1 KGSTLYIDLAKSNSR
16 SKRSRTDDE
25 WTGSDKKARG
35 PSAFSRGTADLGIG
49 SVHMPGMG
57 NSAFN
62 TIGYPHTQSHE
73 NFDAR
78 GGSLITT
85 AKFNNSSAPS
95 GPKNVTPCATLFVAN
110 LGPTCTE
117 QELTQVFSKCPG
129 FLKLKIQSTYGPPV
143 AFVDFQVTCVCVCHI
158 LFSLLFK
165 EKLSDGISS
174 NWDQWR
180 LRSWIQSF
188 KCVEFAK

>member
-1 KGSTLYIDLAKSNSR
+1 
-16 SKRSRTDDE
+16 
-25 WTGSDKKARG
+25 
-35 PSAFSRGTADLGIG
+35 
-49 SVHMPGMG
+49 MC
-57 NSAFN
+57 N
-62 TIGYPHTQSHE
+62 TICGKFGSNLYR
-73 NFDAR
+73 AR
-78 GGSLITT
+78 V
-85 AKFNNSSAPS
+85 NSSLFKVRIYCYYHIT
-95 GPKNVTPCATLFVAN
+95 GVLTLVILFLIVV
-110 LGPTCTE
+110 LLIFIFCLPIR
-117 QELTQVFSKCPG
+117 CPG